1 MEIQGT
7 IIAVL
12 EPQVFNGRNGEFKKF
27 GFILET
33 QGQYPKKIHMQVY
46 GEDKWNAMNIQ
57 QGQIINASFDVTSK
71 EWNGKWF
78 TQCDCWKVSK
88 VSLAQ
93 MQQQVAQPQVVTTPQ
108 AIQTPTQQVQV
119 DDTLPF

>member
-7 IIAVL
+7 IVAVL
-12 EPQVFNGRNGEFKKF
+12 EPQVFNGRNGEFKKY

-46 GEDKWNAMNIQ
+46 GEDKWSGMPIQ
-57 QGQIINASFDVTSK
+57 QGQVVNVAFDVSSK

-78 TQCDCWKVSK
+78 TQCDCWKVSL
-88 VSLAQ
+88 SQ
-93 MQQQVAQPQVVTTPQ
+93 TQQQVAQPQVMPQ
-108 AIQTPTQQVQV
+108 QPQQSQVPVQQAPV